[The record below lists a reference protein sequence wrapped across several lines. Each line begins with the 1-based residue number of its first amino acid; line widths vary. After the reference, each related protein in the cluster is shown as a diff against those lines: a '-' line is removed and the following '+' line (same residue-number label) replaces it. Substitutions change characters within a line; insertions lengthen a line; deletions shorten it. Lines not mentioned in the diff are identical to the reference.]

1 LIISD
6 TLPNHSSNVLSGAGF
21 SDVEQPSRIQALP
34 TSEKPAPQLTWVQER
49 IRDCS
54 ITHADAIQTHAEL
67 II

>member
-6 TLPNHSSNVLSGAGF
+6 TLPNHSSNVLSGF
-21 SDVEQPSRIQALP
+21 SDVEQPSRIQASP